1 MNINKK
7 LDFSLRLIL
16 GLIYFFSV
24 PYFFT
29 LIDEKYEKS
38 IPHLFWFIIFLIS
51 ISFFIV
57 KKNKILAYGFFLY
70 SLRFNYYSYNSPHF
84 TILCTICLRR
94 ALSRINNLMINKNR
108 QITRS
113 FYN

>member
-16 GLIYFFSV
+16 GLICFFSI

-38 IPHLFWFIIFLIS
+38 IPQLFWFIIFLIS
-51 ISFFIV
+51 FSFFIV
-57 KKNKILAYGFFLY
+57 KKNKILAYGFFFIFIAVQL
-70 SLRFNYYSYNSPHF
+70 LLLQFPPLHDFVYNLF
-84 TILCTICLRR
+84 
-94 ALSRINNLMINKNR
+94 A
-108 QITRS
+108 
-113 FYN
+113 

>member
-38 IPHLFWFIIFLIS
+38 IPQLFWFIIFLIS

-57 KKNKILAYGFFLY
+57 KKNKILGYGFFFIFIAVQL
-70 SLRFNYYSYNSPHF
+70 LLLQFHPLHDFVYNLF
-84 TILCTICLRR
+84 
-94 ALSRINNLMINKNR
+94 A
-108 QITRS
+108 
-113 FYN
+113 